1 MGGTCAVVGATG
13 LGFGSGLGLGGWRGC
28 EGAVGAVAVRPC
40 GVTLVGVTFAMTGN
54 GRCGVTS
61 AEVVDADFD
70 TDSCGGIVATDFEM
84 GGGDSMGMV
93 GIAGIAGIAGISEIV
108 GIAGIAG
115 ISGIAGIVE
124 IPGAARRADVES

>member
-1 MGGTCAVVGATG
+1 MG

-28 EGAVGAVAVRPC
+28 EDAVDAVAARAS
-40 GVTLVGVTFAMTGN
+40 GVTLAGVTFAMTGN

-70 TDSCGGIVATDFEM
+70 TDSCDGIVATDFEM

-108 GIAGIAG
+108 GIAGITG